1 MTSNTNTH
9 ANLINNA
16 TNMQSHLLEFS
27 HQMSNLSLKS
37 LEDQVAFKMTEEP
50 SFTVSTTGG
59 ISSPSAANSTIL
71 AGTYISLTHGGDTT
85 YHRLTAD
92 AGITELNGNYDLNG
106 KITPAE
112 GPDDIPLNAVEHT
125 KIKIHASET
134 PVTAVTIQLN
144 STDILV
150 NIGVNGVPS
159 VAGTETPTTAVAKA
173 MAVVGMHLKGIGLT
187 NADVKSIF
195 ENGITPTSLAAA
207 ESQLKGH
214 HDSVLQLSLEALS
227 RVTSVLQK
235 ISQKLSQ

>member
-37 LEDQVAFKMTEEP
+37 LEDQSGFKVTSIEVQSYQNLP
-50 SFTVSTTGG
+50 AIKITFDS
-59 ISSPSAANSTIL
+59 
-71 AGTYISLTHGGDTT
+71 
-85 YHRLTAD
+85 D
-92 AGITELNGNYDLNG
+92 AGSSHFIRLG
-106 KITPAE
+106 
-112 GPDDIPLNAVEHT
+112 
-125 KIKIHASET
+125 S
-134 PVTAVTIQLN
+134 
-144 STDILV
+144 
-150 NIGVNGVPS
+150 NGVPS
-159 VAGTETPTTAVAKA
+159 HYGNLDSNSGTFTSATAINTANANTSKAQASIA
-173 MAVVGMHLKGIGLT
+173 MAVVATHLKGIGLT
-187 NADVKSIF
+187 DDNIKSIF